1 MGAVPLAMVL
11 DGRATSMTLESGE
24 TILSIAVPAIVVAA
38 PVGKSVPVPILDAG
52 VRGRTV
58 PC

>member
-24 TILSIAVPAIVVAA
+24 TILSIAVLAIVVAA
-38 PVGKSVPVPILDAG
+38 PVGAVAIQYFAPRLLTRD
-52 VRGRTV
+52 
-58 PC
+58 